1 MRRLVVVMLA
11 AAVTAGCASS
21 PGSAISGRDQTVHL
35 SDGSSSLR
43 IQPNDPMSTA
53 TLPYTADA
61 IWNVMPSVFDS
72 LGIAVGTLDPDT
84 RVIGNTALKVH
95 GHLASVAL
103 SKYIDCGQTQGFPSA
118 DTYDV
123 HLSVLTQVSP
133 GKGSSATVATVVEAV
148 ARPAQFKGDY
158 SRCET
163 KGELEARIPR
173 VVTARLQK

>member
-1 MRRLVVVMLA
+1 MRRLVVAMLA
-11 AAVTAGCASS
+11 TAVVAGCASS

-43 IQPNDPMSTA
+43 IQPSDPMSTA
-53 TLPYTADA
+53 TLPYSADA

-95 GHLASVAL
+95 GRLGSTPL
-103 SKYIDCGQTQGFPSA
+103 SKYIDCGQTQGFASA

-133 GKGSSATVATVVEAV
+133 GPGNSATIATIVEAV

-158 SRCET
+158 SRCESR
-163 KGELEARIPR
+163 GELEVRIPR
-173 VVTARLQK
+173 VVTARLRK

>member
-11 AAVTAGCASS
+11 AVAAGCASS
-21 PGSAISGRDQTVHL
+21 PGSAISGRDQTVRL
-35 SDGSSSLR
+35 SDGSTSLR
-43 IQPNDPMSTA
+43 IQPNDPLSTA

-95 GHLASVAL
+95 GRLGSVAL
-103 SKYIDCGQTQGFPSA
+103 SKYIDCGQTQAFPSA

-133 GKGSSATVATVVEAV
+133 GKGNTATVATVVEAV

-173 VVTARLQK
+173 IVTARLQK

>member
-1 MRRLVVVMLA
+1 MRRLVVVTLA
-11 AAVTAGCASS
+11 VVVAGCASS

-35 SDGSSSLR
+35 SDGATSMR

-95 GHLASVAL
+95 GRLGSVSL

-133 GKGSSATVATVVEAV
+133 GKGNSATIATVVEAV

-158 SRCET
+158 SRCES